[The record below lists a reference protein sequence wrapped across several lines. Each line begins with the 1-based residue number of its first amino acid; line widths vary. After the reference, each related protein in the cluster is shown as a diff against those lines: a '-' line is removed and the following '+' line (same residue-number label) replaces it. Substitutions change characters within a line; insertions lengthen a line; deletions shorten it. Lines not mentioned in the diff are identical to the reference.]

1 MPVKNLAIDVVT
13 ASADTSVKDLAR
25 TMLDEE
31 LGDLVIAEDDK
42 PVGIVTDRDIALAVA
57 RYDDLSE
64 LSAEAIMTPDPVTI
78 HEDATAVDLP
88 ATMADGRVRRIP
100 VVDDDGRLVGIATL
114 DDVVA
119 TAGEML
125 DDAATVI
132 EANPVNS
139 NRKRNI
145 SQHSEFPLFMRRR
158 SSKEATQLSLHLYI
172 PFVRKRDSCR
182 QLTTTSHYSFR

>member
-13 ASADTSVKDLAR
+13 ASADTSVKALAR

-125 DDAATVI
+125 DDVAAVI
-132 EANPVNS
+132 E
-139 NRKRNI
+139 
-145 SQHSEFPLFMRRR
+145 SQSREFEPD
-158 SSKEATQLSLHLYI
+158 E
-172 PFVRKRDSCR
+172 
-182 QLTTTSHYSFR
+182 

>member
-1 MPVKNLAIDVVT
+1 MPVENLAVGVVT
-13 ASADTSVKDLAR
+13 ASADASVKDLAR

-64 LSAEAIMTPDPVTI
+64 LTAEDIMTPDPVTI
-78 HEDATAVDLP
+78 QEDATAVDLP

-125 DDAATVI
+125 DDVAAVI
-132 EANPVNS
+132 E
-139 NRKRNI
+139 
-145 SQHSEFPLFMRRR
+145 SQSREFEPD
-158 SSKEATQLSLHLYI
+158 E
-172 PFVRKRDSCR
+172 
-182 QLTTTSHYSFR
+182 